1 MVIKNLVRAGRV
13 SVVIP
18 ERMAVKV
25 VFEDKDSLVSD
36 ELPVITFG
44 SNKNKM
50 YWLPD
55 VGEQVCCLMLPNGHN
70 AGFCL
75 GSYYSDADPP
85 NVSDQSIRRIDFGDG
100 SYVQFDRKTGN
111 LDINCTGNVTI
122 NGKTIN
128 LN

>member
-1 MVIKNLVRAGRV
+1 MDIKNLVRAGRV

-25 VFEDKDSLVSD
+25 VFEDKDRLVSD
-36 ELPVITFG
+36 ELPVLTFG
-44 SNKNKM
+44 SSKNKM

-100 SYVQFDRKTGN
+100 SYVQFDRVTGN
-111 LDINCTGNVTI
+111 LDINCTGNITI

>member
-1 MVIKNLVRAGRV
+1 MDTKNLVRAGRV

-25 VFEDKDSLVSD
+25 VFEDKDRLVSD
-36 ELPVITFG
+36 ELPVLTFG
-44 SNKNKM
+44 SSKNKM

-70 AGFCL
+70 AGFCI
-75 GSYYSDADPP
+75 GSFYSDADSPK
-85 NVSDQSIRRIDFGDG
+85 VSDGEIRRIDFGDG

>member
-1 MVIKNLVRAGRV
+1 MDTKNLVRAGRV

-18 ERMAVKV
+18 EHMAVKV
-25 VFEDKDSLVSD
+25 VFEDKDRLVSD
-36 ELPVITFG
+36 ELPVLTFG
-44 SNKNKM
+44 SSKNKM

-70 AGFCL
+70 AGFCI
-75 GSYYSDADPP
+75 GSFYSDADSPKA
-85 NVSDQSIRRIDFGDG
+85 SDGEIRRIDFGDG

>member
-1 MVIKNLVRAGRV
+1 MDIKNLVRAGRV

-36 ELPVITFG
+36 ELPVLTFG
-44 SNKNKM
+44 SSKNKM

-85 NVSDQSIRRIDFGDG
+85 NASDQNIRRVDFGDG
-100 SYVQFDRKTGN
+100 SYVQFDRGTGN

>member
-1 MVIKNLVRAGRV
+1 MDTKNLVRAGRV
-13 SVVIP
+13 SAVIP

-25 VFEDKDSLVSD
+25 VFEDKDRMVSD
-36 ELPVITFG
+36 ELPVLTFG
-44 SNKNKM
+44 SSKNKM

-70 AGFCL
+70 AGFCI
-75 GSYYSDADPP
+75 GSFYSDADSPK
-85 NVSDQSIRRIDFGDG
+85 VSDREIRRIDFGDG

-111 LDINCTGNVTI
+111 LDISCTGNVTI

>member
-1 MVIKNLVRAGRV
+1 MDIKNLVRAGRV

-25 VFEDKDSLVSD
+25 VFEDKDRLVSD
-36 ELPVITFG
+36 ELPVLTFG
-44 SNKNKM
+44 SSKNKM

-100 SYVQFDRKTGN
+100 SYVQFDRGTGN
-111 LDINCTGNVTI
+111 LNINCTGNVTI

>member
-1 MVIKNLVRAGRV
+1 MDIKNLVRAGRV

-25 VFEDKDSLVSD
+25 VFEDKDRLVSD
-36 ELPVITFG
+36 ELPVLTFG
-44 SNKNKM
+44 SSKNKM

-85 NVSDQSIRRIDFGDG
+85 NASDQNIRRVDFGDG
-100 SYVQFDRKTGN
+100 SYVQFDRGTGN

>member
-1 MVIKNLVRAGRV
+1 MDIKNLVRAGRV

-25 VFEDKDSLVSD
+25 VFEDKDRLVSD
-36 ELPVITFG
+36 ELPVLTFG
-44 SNKNKM
+44 SSKNKM

-100 SYVQFDRKTGN
+100 SYVQFDRGTGN

>member
-1 MVIKNLVRAGRV
+1 MVINNLIRVGRV
-13 SVVIP
+13 SVVVP

-36 ELPVITFG
+36 ELPVLTMG
-44 SNKNKM
+44 SSKNKM

-55 VGEQVCCLMLPNGHN
+55 VGEQVCCIMLPNGHN

-85 NVSDQSIRRIDFGDG
+85 NVSSQDIRRVDFGDG
-100 SYVQFDRKTGN
+100 SYVQFDRATGN

>member
-1 MVIKNLVRAGRV
+1 MDIKNLVRAGRV

-25 VFEDKDSLVSD
+25 VFEDKDRLVSD

-44 SNKNKM
+44 SSKNKM

-85 NVSDQSIRRIDFGDG
+85 NVSDQGIRRIDFGDG
-100 SYVQFDRKTGN
+100 SYVQFDRGTGN

>member
-1 MVIKNLVRAGRV
+1 MDIKNLVRAGRV

-18 ERMAVKV
+18 ERMAVRV
-25 VFEDKDSLVSD
+25 VFEDKDRLVSD
-36 ELPVITFG
+36 ELPVLTFG
-44 SNKNKM
+44 SSKNKM

-100 SYVQFDRKTGN
+100 SYVQFDRGTGN
-111 LDINCTGNVTI
+111 LNINCTGNVTI